1 MDWTLQ
7 SETGVNGI
15 DKNKTLFYLRKFLCL
30 TVGEWHKLF
39 GNIRDETNT
48 SK

>member
-1 MDWTLQ
+1 MDQTLQ

-15 DKNKTLFYLRKFLCL
+15 DKYTTLFCLQKFHLKYNDINYLK
-30 TVGEWHKLF
+30 TKAMKL
-39 GNIRDETNT
+39 IRAN